1 MTVAARKLVS
11 YVFPI
16 YNESGN
22 IELLFDTVRGTVAAR
37 PDLDFEFVFVNDGSR
52 DRSIDLLTEL
62 HQRDDRVVVVDLSR
76 NFGHQIAVTAGL
88 DAATGD
94 AIIIMDS
101 DMQDPPAVSLELIEK
116 WEEGW
121 DVVYAQRVSRKD
133 TLFKRATASAYYR
146 LLRRLADIEIPPN
159 TGDFRL
165 IDRKVVDGLARMG
178 EHNRFLRGMVSFV
191 GYRQIAVPFRR
202 DERHAG
208 VTGYPLR
215 RMLKFASDGILSFSS
230 APLRLISSTGYVFSM
245 LSFVGIVYAL
255 LMKILAPEVTIDGW
269 TFIVISLLLIGGIQM
284 VMLGVLGSYIG
295 RVYTESQGR
304 PLYFVQQELRA
315 WRPERE

>member
-1 MTVAARKLVS
+1 MADLTRKLVS
-11 YVFPI
+11 YVFPV
-16 YNESGN
+16 YNEAGN
-22 IELLFDTVRGTVAAR
+22 VDMLFETLTGVVELRV
-37 PDLDFEFVFVNDGSR
+37 DLDFEFVFVNDGSR
-52 DRSIDLLTEL
+52 DNSLELLTAL
-62 HQRDDRVVVVDLSR
+62 HERDARVVVVNLSR

-88 DAATGD
+88 DASSGE

-101 DMQDPPAVSLELIEK
+101 DLQDPPAVSLELIEK

-121 DVVYAQRVSRKD
+121 DVVYAQRASRKD

-146 LLRRLADIEIPPN
+146 LLRRLADIDIPPN

-191 GYRQIAVPFRR
+191 GYRQIPVQFRR

-208 VTGYPLR
+208 VTGYPLS
-215 RMLKFASDGILSFSS
+215 RMIKFASDGILSFSS
-230 APLRLISSTGYVFSM
+230 APLRLISSTGYLFSA

-255 LMKILAPEVTIDGW
+255 VMKIFAPAVTIDGW
-269 TFIVISLLLIGGIQM
+269 TFMVISVLLMGGIQM
-284 VMLGVLGSYIG
+284 IMLGVLGSYIG

-304 PLYFVQQELRA
+304 PLYFVQHELRSP
-315 WRPERE
+315 RPGRG

>member
-1 MTVAARKLVS
+1 MVGPVRKLVS

-22 IELLFDTVRGTVAAR
+22 IDVLFETLLEVVDSR

-52 DRSIDLLTEL
+52 DRSLELLQSL
-62 HQRDDRVVVVDLSR
+62 HHRDQRVVVIDLSR
-76 NFGHQIAVTAGL
+76 NFGHQIAVTAGM
-88 DAATGD
+88 DASAGD
-94 AIIIMDS
+94 AVIIMDS

-121 DVVYAQRVSRKD
+121 DVVYAQRASRKD
-133 TLFKRATASAYYR
+133 TLFKRVTAHVYYR
-146 LLRRLADIEIPPN
+146 LLRRLADIEIPTN

-165 IDRKVVDGLARMG
+165 IDRKVIDGLARMP

-191 GYRQIAVPFRR
+191 GYRQVAVQFRR

-215 RMLKFASDGILSFSS
+215 RMLKFASDGILSFST
-230 APLRLISSTGYVFSM
+230 APLRLISSTGYFFSA
-245 LSFVGIVYAL
+245 LSFVGIIYAL
-255 LMKILAPEVTIDGW
+255 LMKILAPEITIDGW
-269 TFIVISLLLIGGIQM
+269 TFIVISVLLMGGIQM
-284 VMLGVLGSYIG
+284 IMLGVLGSYIG

-315 WRPERE
+315 QPVRK